1 MAGKQ
6 AKLLSDEQI
15 ALALRKARLRRYPL
29 RDRAMLLLSH
39 KAGLRAA
46 EIAQLAWPMVLRP
59 DGRLADH
66 IALAD
71 RIAKKGSGRTIPL
84 HPSLKA
90 VLEKL
95 RQLTGGQGHVIQS
108 ERGGGLRPS
117 TVVSWFREHYAAVG
131 LKGCSSHSGRRTFI
145 TKAARLVYKVGGSL
159 RDVQQLAGHR
169 SLNHTQTYIEGDTVA
184 KRRLVALI

>member
-1 MAGKQ
+1 M
-6 AKLLSDEQI
+6 LSDEQI
-15 ALALRKARLRRYPL
+15 ALALRKTRWRRYPL
-29 RDRAMLLLSH
+29 RDRAMLLLSL

-46 EIAQLAWPMVLRP
+46 EIAQLTWPMVLNP
-59 DGRLADH
+59 QGRLADH

-71 RIAKKGSGRTIPL
+71 RIAKKRSGRTIPL
-84 HPSLKA
+84 NPTLKTI
-90 VLEKL
+90 LERL
-95 RQLTGGQGHVIQS
+95 RRQSGGTGFVIQS
-108 ERGGGLRPS
+108 ERGDGFRAS
-117 TVVSWFREHYAAVG
+117 SVVSWFREYYIALG

-145 TKAARLVYKVGGSL
+145 TLGARLVHKVGGSL